1 MNWKKHVRTKNDNLV
16 KAKDDE
22 NLNEDKWKCMYEIQR
37 RHPTGLIVMAESDFE
52 IIFSLQ
58 TKNDFSQ
65 ESIAVF
71 QRANTRKKRRSLLN
85 GEEYLLHF
93 SKEENIK

>member
-22 NLNEDKWKCMYEIQR
+22 DLNEDKWKCMYEIQR

-65 ESIAVF
+65 ESIAESKHQKEKKKPSKWWRIF
-71 QRANTRKKRRSLLN
+71 ATLLQGRK
-85 GEEYLLHF
+85 H
-93 SKEENIK
+93 